1 MPKPAP
7 GFSQQIVRRLYRSG
21 AGTKADKN
29 NNSSKSLPDLSI
41 AQDLLLEELKSVTLQ
56 RHPAAV
62 PSEATKSFSSRF
74 VSHVKQHPDGS
85 SSVKVVRRKKSG
97 LVDDHFEATV
107 PSCKEQAKSSP
118 PPCNCPRHATPEESR
133 TVANGQRRLLHRGG
147 AILGNNR
154 FKLSTELEQQ
164 KSLNSR

>member
-56 RHPAAV
+56 RHPV

-107 PSCKEQAKSSP
+107 PSCVKSAKKSSP
-118 PPCNCPRHATPEESR
+118 PPCNCPRHAPDGLEVERLPGPVSR
-133 TVANGQRRLLHRGG
+133 QRGVHRGG
-147 AILGNNR
+147 GIVLGD
-154 FKLSTELEQQ
+154 
-164 KSLNSR
+164 